1 MTDQTFTLTLA
12 SNGRVVIPASVRTA
26 MGIGDGDRV
35 IGRVENGAL
44 IIEPVAAAVRRA
56 QALVA
61 KHART
66 HPSVVEELIAERRA
80 EAMRE

>member
-1 MTDQTFTLTLA
+1 
-12 SNGRVVIPASVRTA
+12 

-61 KHART
+61 KHALARWRPSGEGRT
-66 HPSVVEELIAERRA
+66 GR
-80 EAMRE
+80 

>member
-1 MTDQTFTLTLA
+1 M
-12 SNGRVVIPASVRTA
+12 S
-26 MGIGDGDRV
+26 DGDWV
-35 IGRVENGAL
+35 IRRVENGAL
-44 IIEPVAAAVRRA
+44 ITEPVAGAVRRA

-80 EAMRE
+80 EVTRE

>member
-1 MTDQTFTLTLA
+1 M
-12 SNGRVVIPASVRTA
+12 S
-26 MGIGDGDRV
+26 DGDRV
-35 IGRVENGAL
+35 IRRMENGAL

-61 KHART
+61 EHART

-80 EAMRE
+80 EATRE